1 MNIPRHLTK
10 IFLGVILL
18 LGGYNSAYAQP
29 SQNAYAE
36 YETVKNES
44 VSFTYFNYT
53 SWPNSHGIEE
63 APVHGTA
70 VLYGPGD
77 NGGSNYGEWSVYYTP
92 NQDFVG
98 TDEMLVKYKSE
109 GWGAPYIYL
118 QVRINVLPAYIKAL
132 DDFATTSEG
141 QTVEIDVLAN
151 DDWTGSDAPH
161 VEGVTLVNSGT
172 GQCADSSCGSV
183 TFTPEPGFTGIAHL
197 NYTICDDDNNCDD
210 AIVNISVIA
219 DNPAISDS
227 LFIITSRDVNKVV
240 LFDLA
245 GYSLSGAFTPSYG
258 TVGTDNV
265 QGVPTYIPNAGFA
278 GFDEFRYHK
287 FENNIFRTRY
297 VRVHV
302 LDTPAANDYLLNDH
316 GYTTENATVTIDVG
330 ANDLITPGSYITY
343 QQPAHGVATPV
354 SIDGV
359 IQYQYTP
366 EPFFTGIDVFKYRG
380 NVGAGT
386 ETATVYVHVNNQVP
400 SQPVF
405 ELNSVKN
412 IPLVIDYGIPVSTY
426 SFSLVGTGAENGTV
440 EVVPG
445 YSTQTWNGQTTSGY
459 NLIVYTPNNNY
470 TGSDE
475 FEVEY
480 SVTGN
485 PDILATVKIVI
496 DVLDIE
502 PAAEQQCI
510 GDNCVWPGDTNHD
523 GVVNMRD
530 VLPIGLCMGE
540 TGEGR
545 YAETIGADWYGQY
558 GDNWNDPFEQPG
570 FDLKHIDTDGDS
582 IISNA
587 DTAAIRLNY
596 GAIHNLIP
604 VAEEPIPLPI
614 YLKYSGG
621 NPQPGDMVSFEVYL
635 GDSLDYTD
643 YALDIH
649 GITSTLNYDPSF
661 VEPGSMNITFPT
673 DTWMSYDAPTLGM
686 SQDFY
691 ENGKIDFAFT
701 RTNGVSIDGYGLI
714 AQVDFVIIEDLIDG
728 RPGEEAYF
736 TLPFSLSGTGIMNGA
751 GGTYGLQDT
760 ETTMPLH
767 IPGADEKTIVTN
779 DDLRV
784 FPNPTGNVVNLYLNG
799 GSEVESY
806 EIFNVA
812 GQLLTS
818 GQPQAKSA
826 TIDVSAWNGGT
837 YVVRAVTV
845 SGEVLNS
852 KFSVAK

>member
-1 MNIPRHLTK
+1 M
-10 IFLGVILL
+10 LL
-18 LGGYNSAYAQP
+18 LGGLNSAYAQP
-29 SQNAYAE
+29 SQNDYAE
-36 YETVKNES
+36 YETVKNVP
-44 VSFTYFNYT
+44 VSFTFFNY
-53 SWPNSHGIEE
+53 SSLPSVGIDEEPEHGE
-63 APVHGTA
+63 ADLHGPEA
-70 VLYGPGD
+70 
-77 NGGSNYGEWSVYYTP
+77 NNYGEWTLIYHP
-92 NQDFVG
+92 DWDFVG
-98 TDEMLVKYKSE
+98 TDELVVKYKSE
-109 GWGAPYIYL
+109 GWFAPYIYL
-118 QVRINVLPAYIKAL
+118 TVKITVLPAYIKAL
-132 DDFATTSEG
+132 DDFATTSQG

-161 VEGVTLVNSGT
+161 VEGVTLANSGT
-172 GQCADSSCGSV
+172 GHCTDSDCASV
-183 TFTPEPGFTGIAHL
+183 TFTPEAGFTGIAHL

-210 AIVNISVIA
+210 AIVNISVTA
-219 DNPAISDS
+219 DNPPVTDS
-227 LFIITSRDVNKVV
+227 LYIITSRDINKIV

-245 GYSLSGAFTPSYG
+245 GYNLGTHTPANG
-258 TVGTDNV
+258 TVGFDAV
-265 QGVPTYIPNAGFA
+265 QSVPTYMPNADFA
-278 GFDEFRYHK
+278 GYDDFTYQK
-287 FENNIFRTRY
+287 LENNIFYTRY

-302 LDTPAANDYLLNDH
+302 LDTPVPNDYLFSDH
-316 GYTTENATVTIDVG
+316 AYTTENSLVTIDVA
-330 ANDLITPGSYITY
+330 ANDLLTPNSYFTS
-343 QQPAHGVATPV
+343 QLPQNGTAQPIV
-354 SIDGV
+354 IDGD
-359 IQYQYTP
+359 IHYQYIP
-366 EPFFTGIDVFKYRG
+366 NPGFTGIDVFKYRG
-380 NVGAGT
+380 NVAGEL

-426 SFSLVGTGAENGTV
+426 SFSLVGTGAEHGTV

-445 YSTQTWNGQTTSGY
+445 FSTQTWNGQATSGY

-470 TGSDE
+470 TGADE

-485 PDILATVKIVI
+485 LNTLATVKVVVN
-496 DVLDIE
+496 VLDIE

-523 GVVNMRD
+523 GVVDMRD

-540 TGEGR
+540 TGAGR
-545 YAETIGADWYGQY
+545 YAETVGMDWYGQY
-558 GDNWNDPFEQPG
+558 GNNWNDPFEQPG

-587 DTAAIRLNY
+587 DTAAIRQNY

-604 VAEEPIPLPI
+604 VAEEPTPLPI
-614 YLKYSGG
+614 YLKFNGG
-621 NPQPGDMVSFEVYL
+621 NPQPGDMVTFEVYL

-686 SQDFY
+686 SQDSY
-691 ENGKIDFAFT
+691 DNGKIDFAFT

-714 AQVDFVIIEDLIDG
+714 AQVDFVIIEDIVDT

-760 ETTMPLH
+760 EITMPLH

-818 GQPQAKSA
+818 GQPQAKSV